1 MQHVIVLTRP
11 KAKNDDLAFSLQ
23 SAIAK
28 EHLSQNI
35 QVMGVPALTIRPYT
49 WQELSMPA
57 QNDFQQLSQF
67 DAIFCVS
74 PIAIELF
81 FTLIEQQ
88 SLTLPEDMLFLC
100 VGSGSQA
107 QLAQRGI
114 SPSRMVM
121 AQQGND
127 SEALLDALAKQSIVL
142 KKLLIIRADT
152 GRNWFKVQLQELGV
166 EVHTHALYRREPAV
180 LTEEQK
186 HFFTH
191 LTSNTMIH
199 WFFTSSESV
208 QAFIPSLSTIGIFDD
223 LFVDERSQE
232 PLVEGRIYHQFWVI
246 HPRIAQQI
254 VTVFKH
260 LSSQQIE
267 EKRLNISIVEAE
279 NKQIQK
285 AMLKH
290 IHNMG

>member
-28 EHLSQNI
+28 EHLSHDI

-49 WQELSMPA
+49 WQELSMSA
-57 QNDFQQLSQF
+57 QNDFQRLSQF

-74 PIAIELF
+74 PMAIEQF
-81 FTLIEQQ
+81 FTLIEEQ

-100 VGSGSQA
+100 VGAGSRA
-107 QLAQRGI
+107 QLEKRGVVQSNI
-114 SPSRMVM
+114 VVAP
-121 AQQGND
+121 QGND
-127 SEALLDALAKQSIVL
+127 SEALLDTLVSYHITL
-142 KKLLIIRADT
+142 KKILIVRADT
-152 GRNWFKVQLQELGV
+152 GREWFKEQLQEQGV
-166 EVHTHALYRREPAV
+166 AVHTHALYRREPAV

-191 LTSNTMIH
+191 LTSDTTIH

-208 QAFIPSLSTIGIFDD
+208 QALIPPLSTVGIFDG
-223 LFVDERSQE
+223 LFKDEQAIK
-232 PLVEGRIYHQFWVI
+232 EGKIHHQFWVI

-254 VTVFKH
+254 VVVFKH

-267 EKRLNISIVEAE
+267 EKRLNISMVEAE
-279 NKQIQK
+279 NKQIQE